1 MMHRC
6 RCGHADELHSAIF
19 GTCLAWPAPE
29 DVTRDPYGLCG
40 CERFEPL
47 PEQRSLVRRV
57 LAGLLGVR
65 L

>member
-29 DVTRDPYGLCG
+29 AARDPEGLCG
-40 CERFEPL
+40 CEQFDAP
-47 PEQRSLVRRV
+47 PEQPGLVRRV
-57 LAGLLGVR
+57 LAGLPGVR

>member
-29 DVTRDPYGLCG
+29 AVTRDPEGLCG
-40 CERFEPL
+40 CEQFDAP
-47 PEQRSLVRRV
+47 PERPGLVRRV